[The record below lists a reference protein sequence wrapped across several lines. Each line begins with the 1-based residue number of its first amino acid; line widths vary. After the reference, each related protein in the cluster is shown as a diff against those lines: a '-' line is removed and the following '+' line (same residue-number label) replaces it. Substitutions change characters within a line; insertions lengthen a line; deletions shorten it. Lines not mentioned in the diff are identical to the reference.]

1 MRDFLCLRERRKN
14 QEYDLP
20 QGRPGTYPELQSAP
34 EEMASLQS
42 SEWGSSLQEEHRF
55 LYCCSLFSANRMP
68 VRALQSLMGPI
79 LAPGT
84 SPQTSFLG
92 PLVEGI
98 GHLPS

>member
-1 MRDFLCLRERRKN
+1 MRGIFSLKERRKN

-20 QGRPGTYPELQSAP
+20 QGRPGTSSELQGAP
-34 EEMASLQS
+34 EEMASPQS
-42 SEWGSSLQEEHRF
+42 SEWGGSSPGGTQVPVLLQPV
-55 LYCCSLFSANRMP
+55 CANRMP
-68 VRALQSLMGPI
+68 VGALQSLMGPI

-84 SPQTSFLG
+84 SPHTSFLG